1 MLYPKQTNCSCA
13 ENGNINSLISS
24 IDCRL
29 SKLANTM
36 YNNTVFMLNKTIS
49 GTEIFDLI
57 QYKRILYY
65 KQINSDYVDCFSV
78 NQIASQ
84 VKRFTANCTG
94 NCNDSN
100 IFPAPP
106 IRTTTTTSTTPCPTT
121 TSTSTT
127 TTTTTIKVIDCGESS
142 EFTEGVSYPTTQSIT
157 LGSVIGTVVLDY
169 DTQGIPDRFIV
180 EWNGNVV
187 IDTGYRGSN
196 AYDFGGPSRTSF
208 NSYLTGKIDPIT
220 LITYPNFTNY
230 PLDGYPRVLSPE
242 AGTAFFVKNLP
253 TSTSAT
259 VKVYSP
265 TPSKVWLYTLF
276 CPATTT
282 TTTTTI
288 VPEDF
293 IIVANN
299 VDKIARTANPAI
311 IITSLSNFKI
321 IWEPGDEELF
331 SAGTNIPISHTYL
344 TPYSGNVI
352 IQAVDL
358 SNITSLTIQSTLH
371 TPPGTLSVTTSEIG
385 KLDGLETFVA
395 DLFNGIFVDG
405 IVAELPPTLITLN
418 IGYTNIT
425 GTTLELPLGL
435 TTCSIR
441 DASIITGTAA
451 DLPNVTIS
459 LNIQGGNTISGNVAD
474 LPKSTV
480 DCVITGSNTLSG
492 NTSDLPTPSNLLVI
506 SGNNT
511 ITGDVGNISK
521 ALQVEFY
528 GQNTISGN
536 ISGFTNLNTITSR
549 LVLTGFNTVTGN
561 IADFT
566 NLLTLQRLQIEGNS
580 SFSGNLSSLPV
591 ASPTPILSFVTLVP
605 IGGPGNTFNGST
617 STLPASLTSLQVLS
631 AGTFT
636 GDLISLPLGIQRFS
650 LTMNTDLT
658 YNLVTTRTWASG
670 FYAIALPSITGTGWA
685 GFTKDETDK
694 LLIEIAASYTTT
706 VNILINRFQ
715 IKCGPAPKRSTNLPP
730 PPPPVLPPP
739 TPTPEGAAVDAAVA
753 TIEAGLGTTITLY

>member
-1 MLYPKQTNCSCA
+1 MLYPKQTNCS

-29 SKLANTM
+29 SRLANTLF
-36 YNNTVFMLNKTIS
+36 NNTVFMLNKTIS
-49 GTEIFDLI
+49 GTEMFDLI

-106 IRTTTTTSTTPCPTT
+106 IRVTTTTTTTPCPTT

-282 TTTTTI
+282 TSTSSTTTTTTTTCYI
-288 VPEDF
+288 CTQEDVEIGDQIWTKCNLNVTTYRDTTIIPEIQDPTAWANATTGAWCYYDNDPANEAIYGKLYNWYAVAGIYDEASLLDPLLRKEIAPIGYHVPSDTEWGVLEAF
-293 IIVANN
+293 LGGAANAGEKIKQTELCYWAEPNVATN
-299 VDKIARTANPAI
+299 TAQFFALPGGGRGEGGRSGESGWVPYTPPFVSINFSAFFW
-311 IITSLSNFKI
+311 TTTEFSEQVEGNSLYYLRSLSN
-321 IWEPGDEELF
+321 G
-331 SAGTNIPISHTYL
+331 AANINRYGRSYQH
-344 TPYSGNVI
+344 GN
-352 IQAVDL
+352 
-358 SNITSLTIQSTLH
+358 
-371 TPPGTLSVTTSEIG
+371 
-385 KLDGLETFVA
+385 
-395 DLFNGIFVDG
+395 
-405 IVAELPPTLITLN
+405 
-418 IGYTNIT
+418 
-425 GTTLELPLGL
+425 
-435 TTCSIR
+435 SIR
-441 DASIITGTAA
+441 
-451 DLPNVTIS
+451 
-459 LNIQGGNTISGNVAD
+459 
-474 LPKSTV
+474 
-480 DCVITGSNTLSG
+480 
-492 NTSDLPTPSNLLVI
+492 
-506 SGNNT
+506 
-511 ITGDVGNISK
+511 
-521 ALQVEFY
+521 
-528 GQNTISGN
+528 
-536 ISGFTNLNTITSR
+536 
-549 LVLTGFNTVTGN
+549 
-561 IADFT
+561 
-566 NLLTLQRLQIEGNS
+566 
-580 SFSGNLSSLPV
+580 
-591 ASPTPILSFVTLVP
+591 
-605 IGGPGNTFNGST
+605 
-617 STLPASLTSLQVLS
+617 
-631 AGTFT
+631 
-636 GDLISLPLGIQRFS
+636 LI
-650 LTMNTDLT
+650 
-658 YNLVTTRTWASG
+658 
-670 FYAIALPSITGTGWA
+670 
-685 GFTKDETDK
+685 KD
-694 LLIEIAASYTTT
+694 
-706 VNILINRFQ
+706 
-715 IKCGPAPKRSTNLPP
+715 
-730 PPPPVLPPP
+730 
-739 TPTPEGAAVDAAVA
+739 
-753 TIEAGLGTTITLY
+753 

>member
-1 MLYPKQTNCSCA
+1 MLYPKQTNCS
-13 ENGNINSLISS
+13 ENGNINSLVSS
-24 IDCRL
+24 IECRL
-29 SKLANTM
+29 SKLANSM
-36 YNNTVFMLNKTIS
+36 YNNIVFMLNKTIS
-49 GTEIFDLI
+49 STAIFDLM

-65 KQINSDYVDCFSV
+65 KQINPDYVDCYSV
-78 NQIASQ
+78 NEIASQ
-84 VKRFTANCTG
+84 VKKLTANCTG

-106 IRTTTTTSTTPCPTT
+106 IRTTTSTTTTPCPTT

-127 TTTTTIKVIDCGESS
+127 TTSTTIKVIDCGESS
-142 EFTEGVSYPTTQSIT
+142 EFTGGVSYPTTQSIT

-180 EWNGNVV
+180 EWNSNVV

-196 AYDFGGPSRTSF
+196 AYDFSGPSRTSF
-208 NSYLTGKIDPIT
+208 NNYLTGKLDPIT

-242 AGTAFFVKNLP
+242 AGTAFFVKDLP

-299 VDKIARTANPAI
+299 VDEIARTANPAI

-331 SAGTNIPISHTYL
+331 SAGTDIPISHTYL

-371 TPPGTLSVTTSEIG
+371 TPGTLSVTTSEIG

-425 GTTLELPLGL
+425 GATLELPLGL

-441 DASIITGTAA
+441 GASIITGTAA

-474 LPKSTV
+474 LPRSTV
-480 DCVITGSNTLSG
+480 DCVITGSNTLFG
-492 NTSDLPTPSNLLVI
+492 DTADLPTPSNLLIIGGSNTI
-506 SGNNT
+506 SGN
-511 ITGDVGNISK
+511 ISDLSK
-521 ALQVEFY
+521 ADQVEIY

-536 ISGFTNLNTITSR
+536 VSGFSNLNVITTR
-549 LVLTGFNTVTGN
+549 LVVTG
-561 IADFT
+561 T
-566 NLLTLQRLQIEGNS
+566 NTIVGNVNSFPSSLTRLEITGNS
-580 SFSGNLSSLPV
+580 SFSGNLSDLPSSLQF
-591 ASPTPILSFVTLVP
+591 ITLVP
-605 IGGPGNTFNGST
+605 IGGADNTFNGSST
-617 STLPASLTSLQVLS
+617 TLPSTLTSIQLS
-631 AGTFT
+631 STGTFS
-636 GDLISLPLGIQRFS
+636 GDLITLPLGVQRFV
-650 LTMNTDLT
+650 LNMETNLT
-658 YNLVTTRTWASG
+658 YNLVTPRTWANG
-670 FYAIALPSITGTGWA
+670 FFSISLPSTTTTGWT

-694 LLIEIAASYTTT
+694 LIIEIAANYTTV
-706 VNILINRFQ
+706 VNLLTNKFE
-715 IKCGPAPKRSTNLPP
+715 IKCGPAPKRSTAPS
-730 PPPPVLPPP
+730 
-739 TPTPEGAAVDAAVA
+739 PEGVIVDAAVLV
-753 TIEAGLGTTITLY
+753 IEAGLGSPIILY